1 MKKLLSLLFVALTFS
16 ACEPATDDA
25 PAAASEAGP
34 HNFSAQVVYA
44 VPASQQG
51 ATREERQE
59 ALLEAMEV
67 YHGEKDGDL
76 DLGHFLRSEA
86 SLSEKHEAAQAMLAE
101 HSGDGWYFL
110 EQMVAAPMLELT
122 LNSPEVD
129 RNLEAVEAY
138 TRLLVQNENPSG
150 DLIAR
155 ALPLLR
161 EHWSPEEVRQ
171 SARVALE
178 SSQRWLAK
186 QCAGCDEQNVVRPAA
201 ARADVPATLQGSR
214 YDTIKEAIPVLERL
228 SVR

>member
-1 MKKLLSLLFVALTFS
+1 MKKSLSLLFVALTLS

-34 HNFSAQVVYA
+34 HNFSAQIVYA
-44 VPASQQG
+44 VPTSQQEDS
-51 ATREERQE
+51 RDERQE
-59 ALLEAMEV
+59 ALLAAMEV

-86 SLSEKHEAAQAMLAE
+86 PLSDKHEAAQAILAE

-122 LNSPEVD
+122 LNSPEGG

-155 ALPLLR
+155 ALPLLQER
-161 EHWSPEEVRQ
+161 WSPEEVRQ
-171 SARVALE
+171 AARTTLHA
-178 SSQRWLAK
+178 SQRWLAK
-186 QCAGCDEQNVVRPAA
+186 QCADCDEQNVARPAA
-201 ARADVPATLQGSR
+201 ARVDVPATVQESR
-214 YDTIKEAIPVLERL
+214 YDAIEEAIPALKRL
-228 SVR
+228 SAR